1 MELSGNLK
9 NERKPVTCY
18 NTVYNVKNII
28 RSQKTNIV
36 LSHSFEES
44 GTCYNLKRIHGK
56 EVLAYT

>member
-28 RSQKTNIV
+28 RSQKIKYCIII
-36 LSHSFEES
+36 H
-44 GTCYNLKRIHGK
+44 LKYLK
-56 EVLAYT
+56 SSKKSLT